1 MSDISIDKEPNMKGF
16 LLFNLFYLFLYFFL
30 MMMIVANDDRAVS

>member
-16 LLFNLFYLFLYFFL
+16 LLFNLFLYFFL

>member
-16 LLFNLFYLFLYFFL
+16 LLFNLFYLFFIFFS
-30 MMMIVANDDRAVS
+30 DDDDSC